1 MYASLQ
7 LALETGWFIVP
18 LDREVAYVQVVTA
31 VTRLSLDSLFKNK
44 LGVVSAYAFFL
55 HVCPSNEQTV
65 ETVLKQQTVRAN
77 SSITVLCFFSARLL
91 ILLYI
96 NTKSIKLFSKRI
108 LQKYLVHIWT

>member
-65 ETVLKQQTVRAN
+65 ETVLKQQTVSKSKQFNN
-77 SSITVLCFFSARLL
+77 SFVFFFCQTLNSA
-91 ILLYI
+91 IY
-96 NTKSIKLFSKRI
+96 
-108 LQKYLVHIWT
+108 KYKIH